1 LRKKIYKPAKN
12 IVWEEVAGEMIIF
25 KLDNGEYFR
34 LNNTG
39 LIVWNGIV
47 DGLRDDK
54 IMRNLRDEFG
64 GSPAQISRDFSEFVD
79 NLKNEGLVE
88 EDEFF

>member
-1 LRKKIYKPAKN
+1 MRKKIYKPAKN

-64 GSPAQISRDFSEFVD
+64 GSPA
-79 NLKNEGLVE
+79 
-88 EDEFF
+88 